1 MATFS
6 CQGGQQHLD
15 LATAAGKHNSVVK
28 TLNTS
33 ITCPSKAPR
42 FHLTSNCFHMKSCQ
56 GNKEK
61 LILIRHSEFVKN
73 GCVWFDNFGKENRNT
88 LDSGLSA
95 QEV

>member
-1 MATFS
+1 
-6 CQGGQQHLD
+6 
-15 LATAAGKHNSVVK
+15 
-28 TLNTS
+28 
-33 ITCPSKAPR
+33 
-42 FHLTSNCFHMKSCQ
+42 MKSCQ